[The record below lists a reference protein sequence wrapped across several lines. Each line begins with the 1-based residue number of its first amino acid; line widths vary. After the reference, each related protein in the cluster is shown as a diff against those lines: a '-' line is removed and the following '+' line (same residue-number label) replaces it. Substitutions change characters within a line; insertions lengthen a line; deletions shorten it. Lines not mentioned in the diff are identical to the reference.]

1 MNRKEKK
8 MKPLLLVLFY
18 RCWNLGVY
26 IYSFYFSLSDS
37 LTSSCVLGL
46 ISVAV
51 FVSEHLELNKILFA
65 NC

>member
-18 RCWNLGVY
+18 RCWNLGVC